1 MVVTAKTSDAERK
14 RLIVFDVEGV
24 LLPKR
29 RFLLFDAAK
38 KLSFWKF
45 LKILVMGVLYE
56 TGLLSLESAL
66 RRIFAVYQG
75 FLMDD
80 FFRLFKEIPLMPGV
94 KHVFKMLDE
103 AGYKT
108 ALISSGLPTLL
119 VEDLATRL
127 NADYAFGLE
136 LKTVN
141 GRLTGEIEGD
151 VLKPNGKA
159 CVLEEILKKEGLS
172 SQDCVVVA
180 DDRNNLPMFPLST
193 VRIGYNPDFVLTVK
207 SDYVVRDD
215 LAKIIPIVNGKASQ
229 VSRSIFS
236 RNDVI
241 RETIHVSG
249 FLVPFVCAHFLGTFL
264 VSFLIFLITLVF
276 AASELARV
284 QGISFPVFSTIT
296 WTAAKKSE
304 FYEFATAPIL
314 FAIGIVFSLVF
325 FPEPANY
332 ASVAILTLGDSF
344 ASIFGK
350 KFGRTLFPFNKGQ
363 HVEGSVFGFLFA
375 FVGAL
380 FFVSPVKAFIG
391 AATGMLVGC
400 LPLPVDDNLT
410 IPIAA
415 GLALAMIP

>member
-1 MVVTAKTSDAERK
+1 VVTTKASEAKRN

-24 LLPKR
+24 LFPKG
-29 RFLLFDAAK
+29 RFLFLDAAK
-38 KLSFWKF
+38 KLSFWGF
-45 LKILVMGVLYE
+45 LKILVIGFLYE

-66 RRIFAVYQG
+66 RKIFVVYQG

-80 FFRLFKEIPLMPGV
+80 LFRLFKEVPLMPGA

-108 ALISSGLPTLL
+108 ALISSGIPTLL

-127 NADYAFGLE
+127 NADYAFGVE
-136 LKTVN
+136 LKAVN

-151 VLKPNGKA
+151 VLKPDGKA
-159 CVLEEILKKEGLS
+159 YVLRKILHKEGLS

-180 DDRNNLPMFPLST
+180 DDRNNLPMFPFSS

-215 LAKIIPIVNGKASQ
+215 LSNIIPIINEKASQ
-229 VSRSIFS
+229 VSRPTFS
-236 RNDVI
+236 RNEVI
-241 RETIHVSG
+241 REAIHMSG
-249 FLVPFVCAHFLGTFL
+249 FLVPFVCIYLLGTFL
-264 VSFLIFLITLVF
+264 VSLVIFLTALVF

-284 QGISFPVFSTIT
+284 QGISFPIFSTIT

-314 FAIGIVFSLVF
+314 FAMGIVFSLTF
-325 FPEPANY
+325 FPEPASY

-363 HVEGSVFGFLFA
+363 HVEGAVFGFLFA
-375 FVGAL
+375 FIGAL

-415 GLALAMIP
+415 GLVLTMIL

>member
-1 MVVTAKTSDAERK
+1 VVTTKASEAKRN
-14 RLIVFDVEGV
+14 RLVVFDVEGV
-24 LLPKR
+24 LFPKG
-29 RFLLFDAAK
+29 RFLFLDAAK
-38 KLSFWKF
+38 KLSFWGF
-45 LKILVMGVLYE
+45 LKILVIGFLYE

-66 RRIFAVYQG
+66 RKIFVVYQG

-80 FFRLFKEIPLMPGV
+80 LFRLFKEVPLMPGA
-94 KHVFKMLDE
+94 KHVFKMLNK

-127 NADYAFGLE
+127 NADYAFGVE
-136 LKTVN
+136 LKAVN
-141 GRLTGEIEGD
+141 GRLTGEIVGD
-151 VLKPNGKA
+151 VLKPDGKA
-159 CVLEEILKKEGLS
+159 YVLRKILHKEGLS

-180 DDRNNLPMFPLST
+180 DDRNNLSMFPLSS

-215 LAKIIPIVNGKASQ
+215 LSNIIPIINEKPSQ
-229 VSRSIFS
+229 VSRPTFS
-236 RNDVI
+236 RNEVI
-241 RETIHVSG
+241 REAIHMSG
-249 FLVPFVCAHFLGTFL
+249 FLVPFVCIYLLGTFL
-264 VSFLIFLITLVF
+264 VSFVIFLTTLVF
-276 AASELARV
+276 TASELLRL
-284 QGISFPVFSTIT
+284 QGISFPMFSTIT

-314 FAIGIVFSLVF
+314 FAIGIVFSLTF

-380 FFVSPVKAFIG
+380 FFVSPVQAFIG
-391 AATGMLVGC
+391 AATAMLVGC

-415 GLALAMIP
+415 GLVLTMIL

>member
-1 MVVTAKTSDAERK
+1 MVTAKTSDAERK

-215 LAKIIPIVNGKASQ
+215 LSKIIPIVNGKASQ